1 MNTEFGKKMSPA
13 KKAMR
18 LKYRKNISLQ
28 EAWDEVLKRKPAS
41 KSVKTRKSTKSTR
54 PKKLLKKSLDKLS
67 LKKLLALA
75 KKHKVSVYRK
85 GSKVVVKKSTLLKR
99 LKSSKSIKKIL
110 ESASKSRSKKSSA
123 RFGESLVGLPKFPNA
138 NDRSVGITSHGR
150 GKHYD
155 SIPMSMRLY
164 PPQGNINYA
173 PGAYAPGL
181 APVQFGSRFR

>member
-173 PGAYAPGL
+173 PGAYGSGL

>member
-41 KSVKTRKSTKSTR
+41 KSVKTCKSTKCTK

-67 LKKLLALA
+67 LKKLLSLS
-75 KKHKVSVYRK
+75 KKHKVSVYKK

-99 LKSSKSIKKIL
+99 MKKSKSIKKIL
-110 ESASKSRSKKSSA
+110 ESASKLRSKKSSA
-123 RFGESLVGLPKFPNA
+123 RFGGNPSDMLKSEASKHLTQENAGKMLKEIELLRKKRSARFGAPYVGRPFL
-138 NDRSVGITSHGR
+138 TSE
-150 GKHYD
+150 K
-155 SIPMSMRLY
+155 MFE
-164 PPQGNINYA
+164 
-173 PGAYAPGL
+173 
-181 APVQFGSRFR
+181 PVKFGSRFN